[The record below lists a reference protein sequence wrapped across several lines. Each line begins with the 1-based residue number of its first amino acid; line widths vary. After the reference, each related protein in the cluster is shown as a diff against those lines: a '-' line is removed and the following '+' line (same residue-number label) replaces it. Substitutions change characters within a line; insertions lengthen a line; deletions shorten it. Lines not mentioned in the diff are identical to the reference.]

1 MPKSR
6 IDIIGQNGND
16 GLHYVEACQHPV
28 TVSMKTSTPHGEAGP
43 LGCKYCPD
51 CNTWLAWECEEG
63 KPPIGWGFD
72 RELQKITHRT
82 E

>member
-16 GLHYVEACQHPV
+16 GLHYVEACQHPCLIPIR
-28 TVSMKTSTPHGEAGP
+28 SQQIRICADCKAELPWP
-43 LGCKYCPD
+43 LG
-51 CNTWLAWECEEG
+51 ER
-63 KPPIGWGFD
+63 KPVGWGVD